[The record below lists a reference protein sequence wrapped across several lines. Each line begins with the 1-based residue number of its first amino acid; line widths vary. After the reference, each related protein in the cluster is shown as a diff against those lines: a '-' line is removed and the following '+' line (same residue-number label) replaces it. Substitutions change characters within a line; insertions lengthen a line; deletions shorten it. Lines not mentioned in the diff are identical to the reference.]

1 MCYNEL
7 LCNPFNVKGGSANGL
22 SRRRTIFMNMKRI
35 FSLLLAL
42 VLTLALCVSVM
53 ADERRTTYEDFRPR
67 ALRDGETLLRGIDVS
82 QFQGDIDWKAV
93 AESGV
98 QFAIVRVAAR
108 GWGSSGNMLVDTS
121 FRENLTEAHNNGL
134 LVGAYI
140 YSQAITPDEAREEAQ
155 FLASLVRDYQI
166 DLPLVFDQEFAND
179 INGNYVGR
187 LYNAQLPRQEMTDLC
202 TAFCAETERL
212 GYESMVYANPYTL
225 NYHLCPDQISRLWL
239 AHFCTETSYTGNYE
253 FWQCS
258 STGKVPGIA
267 YNVDLDF
274 WFANIAA
281 PLFTDVSA
289 DHWAYRDLCTA
300 VEKGWIKGCP
310 DGRFLPADSVTRA
323 QFVTMLARLSGDA
336 LPEVDER
343 PFPDVPTDQYYAA
356 SVAWAVRNGII
367 NGYPDGTFG
376 LDDSIT
382 REQMA
387 HIMTVYLAHLDM
399 DTTSFDAAVDDEISD
414 LDQISGWA
422 LNDVRFC
429 YAAGLL
435 YGRENGF
442 DPLGIATRA
451 EAGVVLARL
460 DRVVESFLN
469 ADRSGVVLS
478 VPQIHIEG

>member
-1 MCYNEL
+1 
-7 LCNPFNVKGGSANGL
+7 
-22 SRRRTIFMNMKRI
+22 MNMKRI
-35 FSLLLAL
+35 LSLLLAL
-42 VLTLALCVSVM
+42 TMTLALCVSVM
-53 ADERRTTYEDFRPR
+53 ADGSSNPYEAFRPR

-93 AESGV
+93 ADSGV
-98 QFAIVRVAAR
+98 QFAIVRVALR
-108 GWGSSGNMLVDTS
+108 GWGASGNLLEDVS
-121 FRENLTEAHNNGL
+121 FRKNLTEAHNNGL

-140 YSQAITPDEAREEAQ
+140 YSQATTPDEAREEAQ
-155 FLASLVRDYQI
+155 FLAARVRDYQI
-166 DLPLVFDQEFAND
+166 DLPLVFDQEFAD
-179 INGNYVGR
+179 QGGSYLGR
-187 LYNAQLPRQEMTDLC
+187 LYNAHLSRQEMTDLC
-202 TAFCAETERL
+202 TAFCTEIERL
-212 GYESMVYANPYTL
+212 GYDSMVYANPYML
-225 NYHLCPDQISRLWL
+225 NNHLFPEQIGRLWL
-239 AHFCTETSYTGNYE
+239 ANFTTETSYGGSYE

-274 WFANIAA
+274 WFSSSAA
-281 PLFTDVSA
+281 PLFIDVSA

-300 VEKGWIKGCP
+300 VEEGWIKGCP
-310 DGRFLPADSVTRA
+310 DGSFLPADSVTRA

-356 SVAWAVRNGII
+356 SVAWAVRSGII

-376 LDDSIT
+376 PDDTIT

-387 HIMTVYLAHLDM
+387 HIMTVYLKHLNM
-399 DTTSFDAAVDDEISD
+399 DTTSFDAAVDSEIPDLNQISD
-414 LDQISGWA
+414 WA

-435 YGRENGF
+435 KGRPSGF
-442 DPLGIATRA
+442 DPAGTASRA

-460 DRVVESFLN
+460 HRVVESFTSTEGSN
-469 ADRSGVVLS
+469 VVLS
-478 VPQIHIEG
+478 VPHLHIEG